1 MQWTVM
7 SGHELLLE
15 VLIII
20 QKFACND
27 HIFILSEITNC
38 KVSFLD
44 KYHLYLLI
52 YIKVIL

>member
-1 MQWTVM
+1 M

-20 QKFACND
+20 QKFAYND

-44 KYHLYLLI
+44 KHHLYLLI